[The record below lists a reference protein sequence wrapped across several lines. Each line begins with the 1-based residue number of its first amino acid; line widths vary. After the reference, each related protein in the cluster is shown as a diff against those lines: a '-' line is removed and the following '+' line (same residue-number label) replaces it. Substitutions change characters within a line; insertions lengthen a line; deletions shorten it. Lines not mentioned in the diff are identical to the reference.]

1 MGLDQQQFYAYRCSG
16 KRVLS
21 CWEGRFLRIG
31 PSVSAQF
38 SLLPRAE
45 QFITWAQVYWNFSLP
60 FWAPARS

>member
-21 CWEGRFLRIG
+21 RWEGRFLRIG

-45 QFITWAQVYWNFSLP
+45 QFITWAQVY
-60 FWAPARS
+60 